1 MAPTQP
7 SGCLK
12 ASAACRRACRSDLAV
27 AVRLR
32 PQLSL
37 TDDCRLFRRQRWQLI
52 FYAFA
57 LCLLRLAIVGII
69 IARGSKRH
77 QDVGPNQ
84 RAQSAHTSSIVAGSI
99 GGNHVQMSC
108 YRKTQ
113 HSCRRAPRPRRR
125 SRQCPRWPRAI
136 SEGLGCQPVGRS
148 AGESQDD
155 EKRFRHYRIFVIVSA
170 QSLALTCSSSSLEQ
184 DQF

>member
-1 MAPTQP
+1 M
-7 SGCLK
+7 
-12 ASAACRRACRSDLAV
+12 
-27 AVRLR
+27 
-32 PQLSL
+32 
-37 TDDCRLFRRQRWQLI
+37 LI
-52 FYAFA
+52 FCAFA

-125 SRQCPRWPRAI
+125 SRQCPRGPRAI

-170 QSLALTCSSSSLEQ
+170 QSLALVIELVTRAFSSEVDTGSREENASKQEIRASVLIQSEPILL
-184 DQF
+184 